1 MARELQGYKGHL
13 VRRYA
18 EIERERAAGSAL
30 PTEEQAER
38 LRSLG
43 YIK

>member
-1 MARELQGYKGHL
+1 MARELQGYKQHL

-18 EIERERAAGSAL
+18 EIERGRAAGSVL